1 MDRIPPFFFLK
12 TFLMNPDY
20 CFITNKDEQK
30 RNRKTDGSSMMEI
43 ERTDRSE
50 YGQGIHFK

>member
-1 MDRIPPFFFLK
+1 
-12 TFLMNPDY
+12 MNPDY
-20 CFITNKDEQK
+20 CFITKKDEEK

-43 ERTDRSE
+43 ERRDRSE

>member
-1 MDRIPPFFFLK
+1 
-12 TFLMNPDY
+12 MNPDY

-30 RNRKTDGSSMMEI
+30 RNRKTDGSSMMET
-43 ERTDRSE
+43 EKTDRSE